1 MEEKFRAREDLFDS
15 IIDEIEHPERKGSFK
30 NPFADDKMGSG
41 GGINGAVSVI
51 SVKIAEDKMAASV
64 IVNSHT
70 EKHRPYTIKD
80 IFDAIKEAGVIYGV
94 STPAVMNMVNK
105 QLFNRY
111 TVIAYGTYAEK
122 GNDGH
127 LMPCFRKNEDG
138 KAIVSAGDI
147 ICRIVEPTKGKFG
160 MNVCGETIESTMGRP
175 VSLKC
180 GDNIAVSR
188 DCLIATASGTLS
200 EINGIYSV
208 VNEQII
214 EGNITAASGPINYSG
229 ALIIKGNVSERAYV
243 KAGNSIHICGKANG
257 VIIEAEGNVTIDGEA
272 MDCVITSKN
281 GSIIC
286 KGFTAC
292 VLNAGDSITAEFI
305 IRSKTKAVMEIKCIE
320 GQGTISG
327 GTIECMGEVYCNM
340 AGNRHRDKTLFKL
353 GDSAECLENKHSLE
367 AALIKIEQEIE
378 KIDWRLEGLAVGDN
392 ASIES
397 KNFAEAA
404 LRIRE
409 RKESEKE
416 PILARLADVEEALRL
431 TGSAALHVRSTVF
444 VGVIIDIGEFRQVI
458 DHDRNKT
465 YIHANNNGIVMT

>member
-1 MEEKFRAREDLFDS
+1 MEEKFRALEDLFDS

-30 NPFADDKMGSG
+30 NPFADDTMGSG
-41 GGINGAVSVI
+41 VGIKGAVSVI
-51 SVKIAEDKMAASV
+51 SVKIAEDKMSASV

-70 EKHRPYTIKD
+70 EKHRPYTIND
-80 IFDAIKEAGVIYGV
+80 IFDAVKEAGVIYGV
-94 STPAVMNMVNK
+94 STPAIMNMVNK

-127 LMPCFRKNEDG
+127 LMPCFRRNEDG

-160 MNVCGETIESTMGRP
+160 MNVCGESIESTVGRP
-175 VSLKC
+175 INLKY
-180 GDNIAVSR
+180 GDNITVR
-188 DCLIATASGTLS
+188 KDCLIATASGTLS
-200 EINGIYSV
+200 ETNGIYSV

-214 EGNITAASGPINYSG
+214 DGNITAASGPINYSG
-229 ALIIKGNVSERAYV
+229 ALVINGNVSEKAYV
-243 KAGNSIHICGKANG
+243 KAGNSLRINGKTNG
-257 VIIEAEGNVTIDGEA
+257 VVIEAEGDVVITGEA
-272 MDCVITSKN
+272 MDCVITSKG
-281 GSIIC
+281 GSITC

-292 VLNAGDSITAEFI
+292 VITAGTSINTEFI
-305 IRSKTKAVMEIKCIE
+305 IRSKTKAVMEIKCTE

-327 GTIECMGEVYCNM
+327 GSTECMGQVYCNM

-353 GDSAECLENKHSLE
+353 GDSAECLENKRSLE
-367 AALIKIEQEIE
+367 SALIKIEQEIE
-378 KIDWRLEGLAVGDN
+378 KIDWRLEGLDDGEN
-392 ASIES
+392 ASIEGKS
-397 KNFAEAA
+397 FAEAA
-404 LRIRE
+404 KRIRE
-409 RKESEKE
+409 RKELEKE

-431 TGSAALHVRSTVF
+431 TSSAALHVRSTVF

-465 YIHANNNGIVMT
+465 FIHANNNGIVMT